1 MNHKYDNGR
10 GMHPDV
16 YLIVQMLKA
25 KVKRKILKETRKYL
39 NTYKGSPIILT
50 VGISPDTIEPEGSGM
65 TYCKC

>member
-25 KVKRKILKETRKYL
+25 KDKKKILKETRIYI
-39 NTYKGSPIILT
+39 NTYKKFSIILT
-50 VGISPDTIEPEGSGM
+50 VGISPDTTEPEGSEM